1 MMLSAFQI
9 SLSEVSSGNNFVIMK
24 IKLPPETNQ
33 RLHELGFSETAV
45 IRMIVNSSSK
55 LICEVNNTRIGI
67 NHKIAKDIIV
77 TPLN

>member
-1 MMLSAFQI
+1 MLSEIQI
-9 SLSEVSSGNNFVIMK
+9 NLSEVTSGNNFMIMK
-24 IKLPPETNQ
+24 IQAPPEINQ
-33 RLHELGFSETAV
+33 RLHELGFSEAAV
-45 IRMIVNSSSK
+45 IRTIVNGSSK

>member
-1 MMLSAFQI
+1 MQSAIQI
-9 SLSEVSSGNNFVIMK
+9 SLSEVSSGDKFMIMK
-24 IKLPPETNQ
+24 IQLPPETNQ
-33 RLHELGFSETAV
+33 RLHELGISETAV
-45 IRMIVNSSSK
+45 VRTIVKSSSK